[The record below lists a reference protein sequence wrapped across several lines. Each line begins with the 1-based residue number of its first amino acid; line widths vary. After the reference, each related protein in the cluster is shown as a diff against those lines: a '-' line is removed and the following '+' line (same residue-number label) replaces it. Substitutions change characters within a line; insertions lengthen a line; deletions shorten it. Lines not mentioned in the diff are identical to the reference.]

1 MLNEELETINAQLA
15 EKVEELDRAHD
26 DLVNLLDATLFL
38 DSELKI
44 KRFTPGLTE
53 VIALQPGD
61 EGRFLAT
68 SRSSSRI
75 PTCWPRCAA

>member
-38 DSELKI
+38 DSE
-44 KRFTPGLTE
+44 P
-53 VIALQPGD
+53 
-61 EGRFLAT
+61 
-68 SRSSSRI
+68 RSSASRL
-75 PTCWPRCAA
+75 A